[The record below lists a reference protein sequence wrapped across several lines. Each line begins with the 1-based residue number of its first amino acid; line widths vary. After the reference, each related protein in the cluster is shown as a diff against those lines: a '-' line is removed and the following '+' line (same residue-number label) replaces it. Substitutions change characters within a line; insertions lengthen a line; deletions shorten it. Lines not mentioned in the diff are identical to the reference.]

1 MKAFCTMILICC
13 SLSLGTS
20 SAAAQASQD
29 TSNRKLIT
37 RVEPDYP
44 ETLQRLY
51 VGGIVRLEVTISA
64 NGNVQNSTLLGGN
77 PILGQSAMTAV
88 KKWKYAPASS
98 RTVTQIRFTFDP
110 HR

>member
-1 MKAFCTMILICC
+1 MKAFCTMILIGC

-20 SAAAQASQD
+20 AAVAQASPA
-29 TSNRKLIT
+29 TSDRKLIT

-51 VGGIVRLEVTISA
+51 IGGIVRLEVTISP
-64 NGNVQNSTLLGGN
+64 NGTVQNSTLLGGN

-88 KKWKYAPASS
+88 KKWKYAPAAS
-98 RTVTQIRFTFDP
+98 RTVTQIRLTFDP
-110 HR
+110 HQ

>member
-1 MKAFCTMILICC
+1 MKTFCTMILICC
-13 SLSLGTS
+13 SLSFGTS
-20 SAAAQASQD
+20 LAAAQADHD
-29 TSNRKLIT
+29 TSNRTLIT

-51 VGGIVRLEVTISA
+51 IGGIVRLELTISA

-88 KKWKYAPASS
+88 KKWKYAPAPS
-98 RTVTQIRFTFDP
+98 RTVTQVRFTFDP